1 MGSLSVGLRVMGAY
15 KKLIGRVLFVISRD
29 HVLSVSNMMKQ
40 VETDI
45 IRVIIA

>member
-1 MGSLSVGLRVMGAY
+1 MGAY
-15 KKLIGRVLFVISRD
+15 KKLIGRVLFVIGRD
-29 HVLSVSNMMKQ
+29 HALAVSNMMKQ